1 MSHDLAPDQARSG
14 GLPTTG
20 SYVVVPD
27 VVLAV
32 SGPEYHWAA
41 AVVDGTFA
49 GVGPVDDI
57 VASFPHVGRYDL
69 PGTALIPG
77 FIDCHQHLTQAFA
90 KSIIG
95 GQPAQIWKRIW
106 LPLYD
111 AMTPED
117 AYIAAK
123 WTCVEALRGGFTTVV
138 TAGEI
143 DPERVDAVHRAVA
156 DVGIRCVL
164 GHEFSDQ
171 ADFDGPSEK
180 ERMSTAECVEMAQ
193 HVAALDTGSS
203 RITTSLT
210 CGSGQSASRE
220 LIAQLSAMAADLNLL
235 FQIHASEHTPEVE
248 RALDRYG
255 LRPIELLGDIGA
267 LGPQTLVA
275 HATLAT
281 PDEIGLLAQT
291 RAKVSY
297 NPVASSWK
305 GNGVAQAL
313 EFASRGVRFGLGTDA
328 TRMDGFRLIDAAETA
343 QRLTTGIR
351 IDDWVSGRGRLWV
364 DAATVA
370 GAAAGGLGTSTG
382 AIESGR
388 QADFLLLDTT
398 APECRPSWDFV
409 WDLVRS
415 YDRSHLLAVYIDG
428 EQILLGGKPT
438 AWDLDAF
445 ITESEPI
452 ARDVIRR
459 ANLALINPA
468 WTDRH

>member
-1 MSHDLAPDQARSG
+1 MSQNLSPGDAQSGVLPD
-14 GLPTTG
+14 TG
-20 SYVVVPD
+20 PYIVVPD
-27 VVLAV
+27 VVLTA
-32 SGPEYHWAA
+32 SGPKYGWGV
-41 AVVDGTFA
+41 AVDEETFV
-49 GVGPVDDI
+49 GVGPASEI
-57 VASFPHVGRYDL
+57 VASLPHLRRYDL

-111 AMTPED
+111 AMTPDD

-123 WTCVEALRGGFTTVV
+123 WTCIEALRGGFTTIVS
-138 TAGEI
+138 AGEI
-143 DPERVDAVHRAVA
+143 DPERAEAVHRAVA

-164 GHEFSDQ
+164 GREFSDQ
-171 ADFDGPSEK
+171 ADFEGPSDK
-180 ERMSTAECVEMAQ
+180 KRMSMAECVEMARE
-193 HVAALDTGSS
+193 VATSDTGGS

-220 LIAQLSAMAADLNLL
+220 LIAELAAMASDMGLL

-255 LRPIELLGDIGA
+255 LRPIQLLGAIGA
-267 LGPQTLVA
+267 LGPDTLVA

-281 PDEIGLLAQT
+281 ADEIGLLAET
-291 RAKVSY
+291 GSKVSY
-297 NPVASSWK
+297 NPVASAWK

-343 QRLTTGIR
+343 QRLTTGLR
-351 IDDWVSGRGRLWV
+351 IDDWVSGGGKLWV
-364 DAATVA
+364 DAATVS
-370 GAAAGGLGTSTG
+370 GALAAGLGSSTG

-428 EQILLGGKPT
+428 EQMLVDGQPT
-438 AWDLDAF
+438 TWDLDAF
-445 ITESEPI
+445 LDESEPI
-452 ARDVIRR
+452 AKDVIRK

-468 WTDRH
+468 WTDRR